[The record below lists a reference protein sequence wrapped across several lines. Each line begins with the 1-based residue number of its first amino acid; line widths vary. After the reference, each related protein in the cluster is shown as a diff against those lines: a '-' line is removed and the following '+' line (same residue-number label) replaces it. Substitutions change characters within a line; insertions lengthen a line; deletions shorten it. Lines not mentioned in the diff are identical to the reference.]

1 MRLDEFDKQFIT
13 QGYKIIAGVDEA
25 GRGPLAGPVYAAAV
39 ILPEDFYSP
48 EINDSKKISEKKR
61 EVLFDIITENAL
73 AYAIESVDAEIIDE
87 INILAATMLAMK
99 KAVEA
104 LKVKPD
110 LVLVDGNRTGD
121 LSIKTQC
128 VIKGDSKSQSIAAAS
143 ILAKVARDR
152 FCKEKLDLLY
162 PEYCFNKHKGYGT
175 KLHVEKIKE
184 FGPCKEHRK
193 TFLKK
198 ILNSNKSEEL

>member
-110 LVLVDGNRTGD
+110 LVLVDGNRTRD

-162 PEYCFNKHKGYGT
+162 PKYCFNKHKGYGT